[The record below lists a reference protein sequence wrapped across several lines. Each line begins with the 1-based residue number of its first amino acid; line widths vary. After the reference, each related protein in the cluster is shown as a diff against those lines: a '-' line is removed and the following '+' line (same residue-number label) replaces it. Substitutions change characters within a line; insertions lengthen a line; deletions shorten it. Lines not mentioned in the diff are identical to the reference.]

1 MTRRILSAQV
11 ALLVA
16 VLLGA
21 IIPLGLA
28 TTADDRAAFRG
39 ATLGTARS
47 VGTVA
52 EEKLDDKRSDPQ
64 LAVLLSR
71 IVGAGDAVE
80 VVRRDGSMLAR
91 AGRPVAAPQLLAAA
105 LRGHPATGWSGRG
118 DSRHLGVA
126 VPVGGQSPPV
136 GAVLLIRPAEPL
148 DRTIHRLWL
157 LLIGVATAAALAAA
171 AVALALARWVGRPVR
186 SLEATA
192 RSFGDARL
200 EARAAADFGPPEI
213 RQLATTFNA
222 MAARLETVVHGH
234 RAAIADVSHQLR
246 TPLAAIRLRLELL
259 ADESAGSPTAAE
271 AGAALAEVA
280 RLSRLVDG
288 MLAIARG
295 ENTDPRPDDVPV
307 GKIAVE
313 RVDAWRPV
321 ADEAAIALRSEV
333 SAGDL
338 TAAMTSG
345 HLEQVLD
352 NLLDNAITAS
362 PPGGT
367 VAVHAGRHDGLVR
380 LMVIDDGPGMTPQQ
394 QAGAF
399 HRFSG
404 DAIGGSGLG
413 LAIVHRLITS
423 DGGRISIATA
433 PSGGLAVTVLLMPAG
448 PVRAAGPAHPGA
460 APVAERSRV
469 RR

>member
-1 MTRRILSAQV
+1 MTRRILSAQL

-21 IIPLGLA
+21 IVPLGLA

-47 VGTVA
+47 LGTVA
-52 EEKLDDKRSDPQ
+52 EEKLDDKRGDPQ
-64 LAVLLSR
+64 LSLLLSR
-71 IVGAGDAVE
+71 IVIAGDSAE
-80 VVRRDGSMLAR
+80 VVRRDGSVLAR
-91 AGRPVAAPQLLAAA
+91 AGRPVAAAPVLASA
-105 LRGHPATGWSGRG
+105 LRGHIATGWSGSG
-118 DSRHLGVA
+118 DSRHLAVA
-126 VPVGGQSPPV
+126 VPVGGRTPPV
-136 GAVLLIRPAEPL
+136 GAVLLVRPAEPL

-157 LLIGVATAAALAAA
+157 LLTGIAGLAAFAAA

-186 SLEATA
+186 SLEAAA

-200 EARAAADFGPPEI
+200 EARAAADSGPPEI
-213 RQLATTFNA
+213 RQLAATFNL

-307 GKIAVE
+307 GQVATE

-333 SAGDL
+333 SAEHL
-338 TAAMTSG
+338 TAVMTAG

-367 VAVHAGRHDGLVR
+367 VTVQAARQDGLVR
-380 LMVIDDGPGMTPQQ
+380 LVVTDDGPGMTPQQ
-394 QAGAF
+394 QAAAF

-404 DAIGGSGLG
+404 DGVGGSGLG
-413 LAIVHRLITS
+413 LAIVHRLITA
-423 DGGRISIATA
+423 DGGRISIATSA
-433 PSGGLAVTVLLMPAG
+433 SGGLAVTALLRPAG
-448 PVRAAGPAHPGA
+448 PLRAAGPAHLGVAPA
-460 APVAERSRV
+460 AARSRAA
-469 RR
+469 R